1 MVAEMVVDHH
11 HHLMLKMELQIQVV
25 EVVEMDLI
33 QVNLLQ
39 KQEAQVVVV

>member
-1 MVAEMVVDHH
+1 
-11 HHLMLKMELQIQVV
+11 MLKMELQIQVV